1 MRAARADD
9 RPDSSIDPLDR
20 AFAALADRTRRGVVE
35 LLRTRPH
42 RAGELASS
50 LAVSPPALTRHLRIL
65 RESQLVEEAAGD
77 DARVRVYRLRREAL
91 SRLRGWVDDVEAMW
105 AAQLASFAQ
114 HVAKSTR
121 KGAAKAPRRRP

>member
-1 MRAARADD
+1 MASPRTARTAPAA
-9 RPDSSIDPLDR
+9 DPLDR
-20 AFAALADRTRRGVVE
+20 AFAALADHTRRGVVE
-35 LLRTRPH
+35 LLRARPH

-65 RESQLVEEAAGD
+65 RESQLVEEVAGD

-105 AAQLASFAQ
+105 AVQLASFAQ
-114 HVAKSTR
+114 HVAKTGR
-121 KGAAKAPRRRP
+121 RGAAKAPRRRP